1 MSVSLDI
8 FAIREQIFPKPLQS
22 TGTIIAEYISF
33 VISVITN
40 AGSCFWKSSLQEV
53 MSGHGGHRPGSGR
66 KRIYSSQKERNKIW
80 HRGHTRI
87 ALDNIVYSSWFSAK
101 IKCGYSS
108 DSDFASHLLSLEWRR
123 RSVSN
128 TAVYWELSQLC
139 QIFDMCFKSRLYYF
153 RQNDPVVSCGKR
165 KRSEENVT
173 SKRLKR
179 HIEGNNFT
187 FTQFVFPRVSM
198 FPKSLL

>member
-1 MSVSLDI
+1 
-8 FAIREQIFPKPLQS
+8 
-22 TGTIIAEYISF
+22 
-33 VISVITN
+33 
-40 AGSCFWKSSLQEV
+40 

-108 DSDFASHLLSLEWRR
+108 QTSQVISFRSNGEEGQYRILLFTGNFLNF
-123 RSVSN
+123 VK
-128 TAVYWELSQLC
+128 C
-139 QIFDMCFKSRLYYF
+139 FMCFKSKLYYF
-153 RQNDPVVSCGKR
+153 RQNDPVISCGKR
-165 KRSEENVT
+165 KRSEEKEHLHNVT

-179 HIEGNNFT
+179 HIEGKNFA
-187 FTQFVFPRVSM
+187 FIVIFFRSSVWYMHVLFIPCSCEKQKPNIFLEVS
-198 FPKSLL
+198 K